1 MPGSGPVNI
10 IIVTTALLFLA
21 LVAIS
26 TAYGMKFQPKD
37 YVITGFGINN
47 SNPFIKVEG
56 IAGGSYDP
64 SMGDEGYH
72 AYVFETDKGI
82 YQISVAEGSSK
93 PYYGTSHILNKEI
106 KLNECLLT
114 EDTRGKPSFE
124 NNTVRY
130 MDDKLKITKVNKVL
144 AIKVI
149 LDDPDERCK
158 NGEHVREIIPNKI
171 GSSMNNNSSSVQ
183 SPTACTRSN
192 AGCKEI
198 NESSIHVAD
207 AELRLSYVT
216 LN

>member
-1 MPGSGPVNI
+1 MPSSGPVNI
-10 IIVTTALLFLA
+10 VIVSTALLFLV

-82 YQISVAEGSSK
+82 YQISVAEGSSNK
-93 PYYGTSHILNKEI
+93 PYYGTGHILNKEI

-114 EDTRGKPSFE
+114 KDTRGKPSFE
-124 NNTVRY
+124 NNTIRY
-130 MDDKLKITKVNKVL
+130 IDDKLNITKVNKVH
-144 AIKVI
+144 AIKVV

-158 NGEHVREIIPNKI
+158 NGEHIREIIPNNI
-171 GSSMNNNSSSVQ
+171 HANMSNNSSSVQ
-183 SPTACTRSN
+183 DP
-192 AGCKEI
+192 
-198 NESSIHVAD
+198 SSLHKIK
-207 AELRLSYVT
+207 
-216 LN
+216 